1 MPLDPSRPLLFD
13 GAFGTYYYSLTGD
26 EAPCELANLTS
37 PDTVLRIHREYLA
50 AGARAVKTNTFAA
63 NPVSLPDPEQLSRV
77 IAAGWSLA
85 EQAAKETGAR
95 VFADIGGNNAETAPG
110 DYLAVAERFLELG
123 AREFLFETLASFD
136 EVLPALGLIRDR
148 VPGAAVYVSFAVSQD
163 GYSRR
168 GHYCR
173 VLLEAAENCPLVD
186 AAGFNCACGP
196 SHMAN
201 LLRNLGPR
209 RKPLIAMPNSGYP
222 SSING
227 RVLFEDNAGY
237 FAQKLAALYE
247 AGAEILGGCCGT
259 TPRHIALAAEALAA
273 ASRPAGTGLPGP
285 SVPGPGAAAP
295 GGGRPGARRKTIAV
309 ELDPPFDYDC
319 SFILSASAE
328 LRRGGVDFITVTD
341 SPLSRTRADSLMT
354 AAKIR
359 REAGIEVL
367 PHISCR
373 DKNHIAL
380 RAGLLGAA
388 FEGISH
394 VLVVTGDPPTQT
406 ETRGRDGVFHLSS
419 FDLISYIHS
428 MNSEVFSKAPFVIGG
443 ALNVNAVNFP
453 RELERAKKK
462 LSLGA
467 SALFTQPIFSD
478 AAVEN
483 FLTARRELDCRLFA
497 GILPVAG
504 YKNALFLINEVSGI
518 EIPPRVVEALR
529 DKTPEEAAKISI
541 AYSAGI
547 ARRVYDAADGFYI
560 MTPLRKIAIVQGL
573 IEEIRREET

>member
-136 EVLPALGLIRDR
+136 EVLPALGLIRER

-227 RVLFEDNAGY
+227 A
-237 FAQKLAALYE
+237 
-247 AGAEILGGCCGT
+247 
-259 TPRHIALAAEALAA
+259 
-273 ASRPAGTGLPGP
+273 RP
-285 SVPGPGAAAP
+285 V
-295 GGGRPGARRKTIAV
+295 
-309 ELDPPFDYDC
+309 
-319 SFILSASAE
+319 
-328 LRRGGVDFITVTD
+328 
-341 SPLSRTRADSLMT
+341 
-354 AAKIR
+354 
-359 REAGIEVL
+359 
-367 PHISCR
+367 
-373 DKNHIAL
+373 
-380 RAGLLGAA
+380 
-388 FEGISH
+388 
-394 VLVVTGDPPTQT
+394 
-406 ETRGRDGVFHLSS
+406 
-419 FDLISYIHS
+419 
-428 MNSEVFSKAPFVIGG
+428 
-443 ALNVNAVNFP
+443 
-453 RELERAKKK
+453 
-462 LSLGA
+462 
-467 SALFTQPIFSD
+467 
-478 AAVEN
+478 
-483 FLTARRELDCRLFA
+483 
-497 GILPVAG
+497 
-504 YKNALFLINEVSGI
+504 
-518 EIPPRVVEALR
+518 
-529 DKTPEEAAKISI
+529 
-541 AYSAGI
+541 
-547 ARRVYDAADGFYI
+547 
-560 MTPLRKIAIVQGL
+560 
-573 IEEIRREET
+573 

>member
-1 MPLDPSRPLLFD
+1 MPLDLSRPLLFD
-13 GAFGTYYYSLTGD
+13 GAFGTYYFSLTGD
-26 EAPCELANLTS
+26 ESPCELANITA
-37 PDTVLRIHREYLA
+37 PGAVRRIHREYLA

-63 NPVSLPDPEQLSRV
+63 NPAHIPDPEQLSRV
-77 IAAGWSLA
+77 IEAGWTLA
-85 EQAAKETGAR
+85 REAAEESGAR
-95 VFADIGGNNAETAPG
+95 VFADIGGNDTETAPE
-110 DYLAVAERFLELG
+110 DYKAVAKRFLQLG
-123 AREFLFETLASFD
+123 ARDFLFETLASF
-136 EVLPALGLIRDR
+136 EEIVPALTLIWEQAPDT
-148 VPGAAVYVSFAVSQD
+148 AVLVSFAVSQD

-168 GHYCR
+168 GLYCR
-173 VLLEAAENCPLVD
+173 ILLEAAEACPLVD
-186 AAGFNCACGP
+186 AMGFNCACGP
-196 SHMAN
+196 SHMEN
-201 LLRNLGPR
+201 LLRALGPR
-209 RKPLIAMPNSGYP
+209 KKPLIAMPNSGYP

-247 AGAEILGGCCGT
+247 AGADILGGCCGS
-259 TPRHIALAAEALAA
+259 TPRHIELAAGTLAA
-273 ASRPAGTGLPGP
+273 AVRPRGTGRPGP
-285 SVPGPGAAAP
+285 SAPGPGASAP

-309 ELDPPFDYDC
+309 ELDPPLDYDC

-328 LRRGGVDFITVTD
+328 LKRCGVDLITVTD

-380 RAGLLGAA
+380 RGGLLGAA
-388 FEGISH
+388 FEGISR
-394 VLVVTGDPPTQT
+394 VLVVTGDPPMQT

-428 MNSEVFSKAPFVIGG
+428 MNSEVFTKVPFVIGG

-453 RELERAKKK
+453 QELRRAEKK
-462 LSLGA
+462 LALGA

-483 FLTARRELDCRLFA
+483 FLTARKELDCQLFA

-518 EIPPRVVEALR
+518 EIPTEMVESLR
-529 DKTPEEAAKISI
+529 DKTPEESARISV

-547 ARRVYDAADGFYI
+547 ARRVYDTADGFYI
-560 MTPLRKIAIVQGL
+560 MTPLHKIQIVRGL
-573 IEEIRREET
+573 IEEIRRQEA